1 MQLAEKHYKCIEYL
15 IKGYKYTEIASKLPC
30 SRQAI
35 YDWLKDDI
43 FKAELDKCR
52 QEIKTQAQNKILG
65 KTDTYLEKIEE
76 IAFNSGSDNVK
87 LNALTFLWETVYGK
101 APTKIEKTIEDKS
114 NKDDDKAKDLD
125 DLLEEIQEDNIIIP
139 RPKIKGA

>member
-1 MQLAEKHYKCIEYL
+1 MIEYL
-15 IKGYKYTEIASKLPC
+15 IKGYKYTEIAEKVPC
-30 SRQAI
+30 ARQTI
-35 YDWLKDDI
+35 YNCLDDSD

-65 KTDTYLEKIEE
+65 KTDTYVEKIEE

-114 NKDDDKAKDLD
+114 NKDDNKSKDLD
-125 DLLEEIQEDNIIIP
+125 DLLEEIQEDNIVIP
-139 RPKIKGA
+139 RPKSKGA